1 MKRDHPDEKKS
12 FHRNNSSN
20 LTPNQQEG
28 NRKQNLKKD
37 TTENDAKQSK
47 AIVLFPLQ
55 SSR

>member
-1 MKRDHPDEKKS
+1 MKRNHPDEMKS
-12 FHRNNSSN
+12 FHPNNSSN

-47 AIVLFPLQ
+47 AIVLFSLQ